1 MTRQEAVEFRER
13 WAAVNAAQE
22 EENRSTPISEK
33 LDQLSALMGSAASLG
48 WKDLSDIEED
58 QVRERW
64 SLLRRR
70 WRV

>member
-1 MTRQEAVEFRER
+1 MTRQEAVAFRER

-33 LDQLSALMGSAASLG
+33 LDQLSALMVSAASFG
-48 WKDLSDIEED
+48 WKDLSDLEED

-70 WRV
+70 WCV